1 MSIFSYEDMILAMS
15 QSATAAAL
23 EPLVANAEGQSEYN
37 FTERCRA
44 LCMALCLNPN
54 LSEDQMWRLAKRWPH
69 HVQRNISF
77 GLAMMSNPQEPPKPV
92 AKEPGEKDDIR
103 MAEDILQRPDEPCES
118 LRAHVLA
125 GLVRGMR
132 SDYNEVVFRCSKK
145 LEDMLTPGPLDGR
158 NYLEDA
164 RVQDW
169 LMDAR
174 KAVASN
180 LLRCEPE
187 VSFHKEAYE
196 RYLSHID
203 FCDEEFFERIARS
216 PGKHDAPI
224 LLFLWQERHRFEK
237 APGFFGAM
245 SQLVDRIAL
254 HADVSAFW
262 ASPWMAQVVR
272 AYGNPHDSVKSMCAI
287 LATGIL
293 SPQQE
298 QELLLLITEKRKSI
312 LLTQETPCPTND

>member
-1 MSIFSYEDMILAMS
+1 MSIFSYDKMILAMS
-15 QSATAAAL
+15 HSSSAAAL
-23 EPLVANAEGQSEYN
+23 EPLVEDACGQSEYN

-54 LSEDQMWRLAKRWPH
+54 LNEDQMWRLAKRWPH
-69 HVQRNISF
+69 HIQQNIAF
-77 GLAMMSNPQEPPKPV
+77 DLAMVENPREPPSPV
-92 AKEPGEKDDIR
+92 DKEPGYKDDITL
-103 MAEDILQRPDEPCES
+103 AEDILQRPDEPCES
-118 LRAHVLA
+118 LRAHILA

-132 SDYNEVVFRCSKK
+132 SDYNEVVIRCAKK
-145 LEDMLTPGPLDGR
+145 LEELLTPGPLDGH
-158 NYLEDA
+158 NYLEEH
-164 RVQDW
+164 RVQEW
-169 LMDAR
+169 LSDAR

-180 LLRCEPE
+180 LLRCKPE
-187 VSFHKEAYE
+187 ASFYKEAYK

-203 FCDEEFFERIARS
+203 FCDEEFFGRIARS
-216 PGKHDAPI
+216 PGKHDATI
-224 LLFLWQERHRFEK
+224 LLFLWQERRRFEK
-237 APGFFGAM
+237 VPDFFGAM

-262 ASPWMAQVVR
+262 ASPWMAEVVR
-272 AYGNPHDSVKSMCAI
+272 EYGNPHDSVKSLCAI

-293 SPQQE
+293 SPEQE